1 MNQEKMANFICQLR
15 KEKKLSQESLANILF
30 VGREAV
36 SKWERGKTIPEPNIL
51 LHLSEYFNVSINEL
65 LYGER
70 KSTKNQK
77 EINKVSLNLYRRQK
91 KNKKII
97 KFLLS
102 IIVLFIFLFL
112 LLYFFLNYNSVSVYE
127 ITKYSNDLNITNGVI
142 VSTNDK
148 IYFYSGT
155 LKSDKLITKIELYYK
170 DNNLSRNFITS
181 TTNKNYMS
189 FSDSLGYG
197 EYFDFKNKE
206 YIINNLWVEVTFD
219 DGKVTNVMLNP
230 SKFISNDHFFPK
242 KVKF

>member
-1 MNQEKMANFICQLR
+1 MNQEKMAKFICQLR

-36 SKWERGKTIPEPNIL
+36 SKWERGVTCPEPNVL

-70 KSTKNQK
+70 KTTKNQK

-112 LLYFFLNYNSVSVYE
+112 LLYFFLNYNSVSVY
-127 ITKYSNDLNITNGVI
+127 
-142 VSTNDK
+142 
-148 IYFYSGT
+148 
-155 LKSDKLITKIELYYK
+155 
-170 DNNLSRNFITS
+170 
-181 TTNKNYMS
+181 
-189 FSDSLGYG
+189 
-197 EYFDFKNKE
+197 
-206 YIINNLWVEVTFD
+206 
-219 DGKVTNVMLNP
+219 
-230 SKFISNDHFFPK
+230 
-242 KVKF
+242 

>member
-1 MNQEKMANFICQLR
+1 MNQEKMAKFICQLR
-15 KEKKLSQESLANILF
+15 KEKKLSQESLANTLF

-36 SKWERGKTIPEPNIL
+36 SKWERGVTCPDPTVL

-70 KSTKNQK
+70 KTTENQK

-102 IIVLFIFLFL
+102 IIVLFIFMFL
-112 LLYFFLNYNSVSVYE
+112 VLYFLLNYNSVSVYK
-127 ITKYSNDLNITNGVI
+127 IYNDSDNLRIINGVI

-148 IYFYSGT
+148 IYFNLGT
-155 LKSDKLITKIELYYK
+155 LKSDKIIKDIEIYYK
-170 DNNLSRNFITS
+170 DNNSSKFIMS
-181 TTNKNYMS
+181 TNNPNIS
-189 FSDSLGYG
+189 FYDSLGYE

-206 YIINNLWVEVTFD
+206 FIINNLSVKVTFD
-219 DGKVTNVMLNP
+219 DGEVINLMLNP
-230 SKFISNDHFFPK
+230 EKIISNNHFFPER
-242 KVKF
+242 FQF